1 MEPIKKDPEGELH
14 SNGPVLQGDGALG
27 ADPLFNA
34 RTQRPRA
41 RLIHPLIRH
50 ATSSLPSVVHVD
62 TCTKPKL
69 GDVLPQVLG
78 RQASEQEVLEKEL
91 SFPRETGHYRPR
103 AERKKKIA
111 HLRIR
116 NARDQNVH
124 LSHGEDAFE
133 AAYDEMLDRQGLSF
147 MDRKCIGGN
156 NAQLQH
162 NRLTT
167 NRQIL
172 LPCSNVHVVH
182 VRHHLRFGQRS
193 LLVWGRMTYMCGYQQ
208 EEGITSGGST

>member
-1 MEPIKKDPEGELH
+1 MEAED
-14 SNGPVLQGDGALG
+14 VCVR
-27 ADPLFNA
+27 A
-34 RTQRPRA
+34 RTCVRD
-41 RLIHPLIRH
+41 
-50 ATSSLPSVVHVD
+50 LP
-62 TCTKPKL
+62 
-69 GDVLPQVLG
+69 
-78 RQASEQEVLEKEL
+78 
-91 SFPRETGHYRPR
+91 
-103 AERKKKIA
+103 
-111 HLRIR
+111 
-116 NARDQNVH
+116 
-124 LSHGEDAFE
+124 HGEDALE

-193 LLVWGRMTYMCGYQQ
+193 LLVWGRRTYMCGYQQ
-208 EEGITSGGST
+208 EEGITSGGSTYFMPSFADTTSANPVLP

>member
-1 MEPIKKDPEGELH
+1 MQHSRRREEAPPDIEPIKKNPEGELH

-103 AERKKKIA
+103 AERKTKS
-111 HLRIR
+111 RTCGSVTREIR
-116 NARDQNVH
+116 TYTCPMAKTPSRQPMTRC
-124 LSHGEDAFE
+124 LI
-133 AAYDEMLDRQGLSF
+133 DRACVLWIVS
-147 MDRKCIGGN
+147 
-156 NAQLQH
+156 A
-162 NRLTT
+162 
-167 NRQIL
+167 
-172 LPCSNVHVVH
+172 
-182 VRHHLRFGQRS
+182 
-193 LLVWGRMTYMCGYQQ
+193 
-208 EEGITSGGST
+208 